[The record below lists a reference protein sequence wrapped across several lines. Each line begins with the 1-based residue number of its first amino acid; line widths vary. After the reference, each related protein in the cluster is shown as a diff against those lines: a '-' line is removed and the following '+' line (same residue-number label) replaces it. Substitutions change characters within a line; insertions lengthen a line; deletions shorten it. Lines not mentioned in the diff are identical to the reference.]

1 MGLASPPSPS
11 RKVQLQES
19 PLSAPSAAP
28 SAFAPRRDSQTPTS
42 RWQGA
47 IDDSEDEGQ
56 DDESALAGRRA
67 GAKGHRSRPSTS
79 RLLDED
85 PQTDEMALS
94 PDTLRRQRR
103 LRSYADD
110 EEFGVGAYV
119 PAGARRFG
127 LAARAVVRKNEGLL
141 LIVASQVG
149 FAIINTCVKLLE
161 EDVAVPVYELIVIR
175 MLITFAGCYAYLR
188 WWARDPHPF
197 LGPPGVRLLL
207 CLRGFVGFFGLY
219 TNYAALQYLSLAD
232 ASTLWFAS
240 PVLVGIQGW
249 LILGEPYTRLEALVG
264 IASLSGTIF
273 IAKPSFL
280 FPSSAVAT
288 ALTAATDS
296 SPDQR
301 MKGVSII
308 LFGVIASSSV
318 SIIIRI
324 IGTRAS
330 ALHSISY
337 FSLYSVLVSSLYPLV
352 FDSPPVFRL
361 TTRFFVL
368 LCPIGVLGF
377 LSQAL
382 MTMGLIKEKAGR
394 GALATYTNLLFTMV
408 MERLVFGKLP
418 DIWSLVGAAI
428 IVGGA
433 VRVAL
438 EHKAHAPPSGSA
450 VDGVHEV
457 AVVAATGPPLEGY
470 DPLVM
475 AEEGS
480 SGREKTA
487 TA

>member
-1 MGLASPPSPS
+1 MELATPPSPS
-11 RKVQLQES
+11 SKVRLQDS

-28 SAFAPRRDSQTPTS
+28 AAPRCDDSETPTS
-42 RWQGA
+42 RWQRT
-47 IDDSEDEGQ
+47 IDDSEDDGQ
-56 DDESALAGRRA
+56 DDEIVLAVRPTGSR
-67 GAKGHRSRPSTS
+67 GHRSRPSTS
-79 RLLDED
+79 RLLDQES
-85 PQTDEMALS
+85 QTDEMAFS

-110 EEFGVGAYV
+110 EGLGVGVYV

-232 ASTLWFAS
+232 ASTLWFVS

-288 ALTAATDS
+288 ALTATAES

-318 SIIIRI
+318 SIIIRF

-394 GALATYTNLLFTMV
+394 GALATYTNLLFTMI

-418 DIWSLVGAAI
+418 DIWSLI
-428 IVGGA
+428 
-433 VRVAL
+433 
-438 EHKAHAPPSGSA
+438 A
-450 VDGVHEV
+450 VDGVDEV
-457 AVVAATGPPLEGY
+457 AIAAATGPALERY
-470 DPLVM
+470 DPLAM
-475 AEEGS
+475 AEEGT
-480 SGREKTA
+480 GRREKTA
-487 TA
+487 PA

>member
-1 MGLASPPSPS
+1 MELATPPSPS
-11 RKVQLQES
+11 SKVRLQDS

-28 SAFAPRRDSQTPTS
+28 AAPRCDDSETPTS
-42 RWQGA
+42 RWQRT
-47 IDDSEDEGQ
+47 IDDSEDDGQ
-56 DDESALAGRRA
+56 DDEIVLAVRPTGSR
-67 GAKGHRSRPSTS
+67 GHRSRPSTS
-79 RLLDED
+79 RLLDQES
-85 PQTDEMALS
+85 QTDEMAFS

-110 EEFGVGAYV
+110 EGLGVGVYV

-232 ASTLWFAS
+232 ASTLWFVS

-288 ALTAATDS
+288 ALTATAES

-318 SIIIRI
+318 SIIIRF

-394 GALATYTNLLFTMV
+394 GALATYTNLLFTMI

-418 DIWSLVGAAI
+418 DIWSLIGAAI

-438 EHKAHAPPSGSA
+438 EHKAHTAPSGSA
-450 VDGVHEV
+450 VDGVDEV
-457 AVVAATGPPLEGY
+457 AIAAATGPALERY
-470 DPLVM
+470 DPLAM
-475 AEEGS
+475 AEEGT
-480 SGREKTA
+480 GRREKTA
-487 TA
+487 PA